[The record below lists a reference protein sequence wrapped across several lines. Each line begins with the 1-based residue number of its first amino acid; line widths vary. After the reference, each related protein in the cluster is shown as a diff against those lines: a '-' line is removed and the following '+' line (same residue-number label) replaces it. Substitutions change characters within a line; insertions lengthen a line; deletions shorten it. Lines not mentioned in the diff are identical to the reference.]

1 MARAIIANGGAA
13 VTPSDTGTLKPGT
26 LYIGTGGDIVVKTVD
41 GDTLTFVNI
50 PDGTFFP
57 IQVVQ
62 VFSTDTT
69 ADDILIL
76 Y

>member
-13 VTPSDTGTLKPGT
+13 VTPADTGTLTPGT
-26 LYIGTGGDIVVKTVD
+26 LYIGTGGDIKVKTVD
-41 GDTLTFVNI
+41 GDTLTFANI